1 MILQYE
7 DSFSMTWDY
16 HGVLLST
23 KLMESPLACSTV
35 HSVVH
40 VLDGTDDALSSS
52 DEAFIKVHEV
62 EGFGAVNKS
71 FVNGFD
77 HVPGHWRADTQET
90 SFSERCIQTEACSC
104 CVSQLFASLS
114 AGSFSPVSPSRGQ
127 TGVPARDSS
136 RSLGS
141 PDLSKW
147 LRFIQEELQ
156 SSFHHLC
163 Y

>member
-1 MILQYE
+1 MILQYD
-7 DSFSMTWDY
+7 DSFSRTY
-16 HGVLLST
+16 HGVLLSK
-23 KLMESPLACSTV
+23 KLMESSTL

-40 VLDGTDDALSSS
+40 VLDGTGDALSSS
-52 DEAFIKVHEV
+52 DEAFIKVHEM

-104 CVSQLFASLS
+104 CVSQLFAGLS
-114 AGSFSPVSPSRGQ
+114 AGSFGPVSQSRGQ
-127 TGVPARDSS
+127 IGVPARDGTQ
-136 RSLGS
+136 SLGS

-147 LRFIQEELQ
+147 LWFIQEELQ
-156 SSFHHLC
+156 SRFHHLWC
-163 Y
+163 